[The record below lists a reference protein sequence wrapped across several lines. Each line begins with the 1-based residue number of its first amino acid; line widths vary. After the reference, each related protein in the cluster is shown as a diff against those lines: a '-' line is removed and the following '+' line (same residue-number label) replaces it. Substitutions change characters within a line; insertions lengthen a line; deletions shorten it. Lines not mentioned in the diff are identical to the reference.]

1 MKLDMHCHVKE
12 GSIDSKVSLDE
23 YITLLKERGF
33 DGMLITDHDT
43 YKGYRHWKYQMK
55 GKVHDDFVVLKGIE
69 YDTCDGGHILLSY
82 AQNGLLHLSLAVLLL
97 TLLFGCVQKDNS
109 MTCSY
114 LYLHYLEP
122 LREWIRFLSQSQFSC
137 SPANTSL
144 SLNQSIRL
152 AQKRVCPLEI
162 HCSQMSENALFRRL

>member
-69 YDTCDGGHILLSY
+69 YDTCDGGTYFMHY
-82 AQNGLLHLSLAVLLL
+82 ARRREDE
-97 TLLFGCVQKDNS
+97 TFGTTGS
-109 MTCSY
+109 SGCS
-114 LYLHYLEP
+114 
-122 LREWIRFLSQSQFSC
+122 ID
-137 SPANTSL
+137 
-144 SLNQSIRL
+144 
-152 AQKRVCPLEI
+152 
-162 HCSQMSENALFRRL
+162 